1 MTYTQT
7 ERLRM
12 LDCLLANYGSV
23 GREMLIDWF
32 GVSPACASRDLALY
46 REIRPANVYF
56 CDDTK
61 KWHRSASFAPVV
73 GGSVVRGGPHKF
85 WGAGEP
91 ECPKDIKAPN
101 GELHTLKCKVCGEE
115 SPRTQVCPGMANDK
129 AQATPTRPA
138 ASTQNHE

>member
-32 GVSPACASRDLALY
+32 GVSPACATRDLALY

-56 CDDTK
+56 CDETK
-61 KWHRSASFAPVV
+61 KWHRSACFLPVV
-73 GGSVVRGGPHKF
+73 GEHVVTYVRTHKF

-91 ECPKDIKAPN
+91 ECPKGIKAPN

-115 SPRTQVCPGMANDK
+115 GPRSQVCLGMANDI
-129 AQATPTRPA
+129 AQAPTLKDD
-138 ASTQNHE
+138 SQKH

>member
-32 GVSPACASRDLALY
+32 GVSPACATRDLALY
-46 REIRPANVYF
+46 REIKPGNVYF
-56 CDDTK
+56 CDETK

-73 GGSVVRGGPHKF
+73 VGPVVSFGPHKF
-85 WGAGEP
+85 WYAGEADCPP
-91 ECPKDIKAPN
+91 ELKAG
-101 GELHTLKCKVCGEE
+101 GELHTLKCKVCGQED
-115 SPRTQVCPGMANDK
+115 PRTPTCPGPANK
-129 AQATPTRPA
+129 
-138 ASTQNHE
+138 